1 MKKKGFTLVELLIGL
16 AIILILATI
25 SFRLIKQVKQK
36 VKITVAKSQIA
47 HLTTA
52 IEMVKSHTE
61 YYPPERDDLSL
72 RDLLESEAPSSI
84 LRDSWDGPYLSSL
97 PLDPWGKDYFY
108 IVHPGPVFG
117 PSQFFRGECG
127 PPHGK
132 TFYFSAVP
140 GDAKLVVEN
149 TCKIVHSGRVWLNG
163 VEIISPDEF
172 KEDIPIIEKDVTLLA
187 YNSLRIRLTSNPA
200 SYIFLTIFSN
210 TSKQTHYILGS
221 YGVDKKEGGT
231 GFNADIVWAE
241 GGFS

>member
-1 MKKKGFTLVELLIGL
+1 MKKKGFTLVELLVGL
-16 AIILILATI
+16 TIFLILTTI
-25 SFRLIKQVKQK
+25 SFRLIRQVKQK
-36 VKITVAKSQIA
+36 VKINVAKSQIA
-47 HLTTA
+47 HLTIA

-61 YYPPERDDLSL
+61 YYPPQRDDLSL

-84 LRDSWDGPYLSSL
+84 LRDRWDGPYLSSL

-117 PSQFFRGECG
+117 PTQFLRGECG

-149 TCKIVHSGRVWLNG
+149 TCKIVHAGTVWLNG
-163 VEIISPDEF
+163 VEIVSPEEF
-172 KEDIPIIEKDVTLLA
+172 KDDIPIIEKDVTLLS
-187 YNSLRIRLTSNPA
+187 YNSLRIRLTSNPG

-210 TSKQTHYILGS
+210 TSKQTRYILGS

>member
-1 MKKKGFTLVELLIGL
+1 MKKKGFTLAELLVGL
-16 AIILILATI
+16 IIIFILASI
-25 SFRLIKQVKQK
+25 SLRLVKQVRQR
-36 VKITVAKSQIA
+36 VKINVAKSQIA
-47 HLTTA
+47 HLTVA
-52 IEMVKSHTE
+52 IEMVKSDAE

-72 RDLLESEAPSSI
+72 RDLLESEAPSSL

-117 PSQFFRGECG
+117 PSQFSRGECG

-149 TCKIVHSGRVWLNG
+149 TSKIVHAGTVWLNG
-163 VEIISPDEF
+163 AEIVSPNEF
-172 KEDIPIIEKDVTLLA
+172 KKDIPTIEKDVTLLA
-187 YNSLRIRLTSNPA
+187 YNSLRIRLTSNPG
-200 SYIFLTIFSN
+200 SYILLTIFSN